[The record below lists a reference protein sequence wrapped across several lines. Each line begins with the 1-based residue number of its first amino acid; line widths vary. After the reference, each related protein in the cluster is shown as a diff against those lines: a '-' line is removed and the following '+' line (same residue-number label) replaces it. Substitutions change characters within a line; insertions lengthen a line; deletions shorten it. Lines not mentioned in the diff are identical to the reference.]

1 MTDVRAVDLRVELPG
16 TIAAEV
22 ERVQRQDPDVL
33 SRILTYGMA
42 RRAIFDHLAHRAVF
56 GMQAVER
63 ET

>member
-1 MTDVRAVDLRVELPG
+1 MTEVCAVDLHVELPR
-16 TIAAEV
+16 TVAAEV

-42 RRAIFDHLAHRAVF
+42 RRAIFDHLVQRAAI
-56 GMQAVER
+56 GMQAAQR

>member
-1 MTDVRAVDLRVELPG
+1 MTEVCAVDLRVELPR

-22 ERVQRQDPDVL
+22 EQAKRQDPDVL

-42 RRAIFDHLAHRAVF
+42 RRAIFDHLTHRAAYGV
-56 GMQAVER
+56 QRVER

>member
-1 MTDVRAVDLRVELPG
+1 MTEVCAVDLHVELPR
-16 TIAAEV
+16 TVAAEV

-42 RRAIFDHLAHRAVF
+42 RRAIFDHLAQRAAI
-56 GMQAVER
+56 GMQAAQR

>member
-1 MTDVRAVDLRVELPG
+1 MTDVCAVDLHVELPR

-42 RRAIFDHLAHRAVF
+42 RRAIFDHLVHRAAY
-56 GMQAVER
+56 GMQSVER